1 MGNLLQIEKDE
12 YVAYIERSS
21 FLPVML
27 LQFMFKFVETNI
39 LCVFQF
45 WCICHDDQHNN
56 NFDIRISSSRVLY
69 IMFSFL
75 CVVLF
80 FIYNVLLIL
89 TTTYP
94 TKLRLN
100 AWDFTIVSKVDNV
113 KLRVQI
119 SNEIACKRTR
129 TKIYT

>member
-89 TTTYP
+89 ATYP
-94 TKLRLN
+94 TLSYVWMLE
-100 AWDFTIVSKVDNV
+100 TIVSKVDNV

-119 SNEIACKRTR
+119 STDSVQKSPH
-129 TKIYT
+129 KIFT

>member
-100 AWDFTIVSKVDNV
+100 ALDFYYCV
-113 KLRVQI
+113 KSR
-119 SNEIACKRTR
+119 
-129 TKIYT
+129 

>member
-56 NFDIRISSSRVLY
+56 NSDIRISSSRVLY

-100 AWDFTIVSKVDNV
+100 ALDFYYCV
-113 KLRVQI
+113 KSR
-119 SNEIACKRTR
+119 
-129 TKIYT
+129 